1 MAGNISLE
9 SAIRTCKVDTA
20 YANKVESDRFLN
32 PANMVCPVWNGLDT
46 TNRRVCADSFYT
58 KSAGC
63 NSAEDRVMIENNM
76 RPQYMEYI
84 NLSANGISGSIYGN
98 SMPQNN
104 LTQKNMDMEAIN
116 KTVGSFGQQ
125 YPSFVS
131 SSCGRF
137 AYEQGMNQIATAAKN
152 AQPPQQPHQQPQQP
166 QQPQQIQQQ
175 QSGQFNPPMVEWKTH
190 R

>member
-1 MAGNISLE
+1 
-9 SAIRTCKVDTA
+9 
-20 YANKVESDRFLN
+20 
-32 PANMVCPVWNGLDT
+32 
-46 TNRRVCADSFYT
+46 
-58 KSAGC
+58 
-63 NSAEDRVMIENNM
+63 
-76 RPQYMEYI
+76 
-84 NLSANGISGSIYGN
+84 
-98 SMPQNN
+98 
-104 LTQKNMDMEAIN
+104 MDMEAIN